1 MPDKLSIGEFS
12 FKSMV
17 LIKSWSDSVEITDT
31 LLAKYLGV
39 KLIPKVGQFIS
50 QDDVYCA
57 VLSPGHIMLF
67 STHESRFSDVSKI
80 LSPETAAI
88 INVSHSR
95 RGIRLQGEKSTS
107 LLNKDIAI
115 DLSDDAFP
123 ELRVLQSSIHSI
135 GIILFKLKSD
145 DYLIFS
151 YSSFFESFYAWVID
165 SAEEYGYA
173 LT

>member
-1 MPDKLSIGEFS
+1 MSDKLSIGEFR

-17 LIKSWSDSVEITDT
+17 LIKSWPDSAEAADT
-31 LLAKYLGV
+31 LLVKYLGV
-39 KLIPKVGQFIS
+39 ASLPKVGGFIS
-50 QDDVYCA
+50 KEDIFCA

-67 STHESRFSDVSKI
+67 SIQESRFSDLSKI
-80 LSPETAAI
+80 FSPQIAAI
-88 INVSHSR
+88 VDISNSR
-95 RGIRLQGEKSTS
+95 RGIRLQGGNSTL

-123 ELRVLQSSIHSI
+123 KFSVLQSSIHSI
-135 GIILFKLKSD
+135 GIILFKFNPD

-151 YSSFFESFYAWVID
+151 YSSFFESFYAWVIG

-173 LT
+173 HP